1 MVMTHT
7 TLVQIE
13 EEEEEEEEIDF
24 VPPRRCLLTD

>member
-7 TLVQIE
+7 TLVQI
-13 EEEEEEEEIDF
+13 EEEEEEEIDF